1 MSDLNQLI
9 TELNAA
15 QLVFFAA
22 LEDFDEL
29 LERVLK
35 RVKTTAFPLATQS
48 DDEEE
53 SKLANVLF
61 QVREHMNGGEA
72 FLMSLR
78 LLDYL
83 LTHDAGLF
91 DLIPADDYD
100 ALDSVLKAFR
110 RYDAAS
116 IAMKQWSAESKKEAQ
131 ES

>member
-1 MSDLNQLI
+1 MNDLNKMI
-9 TELNAA
+9 AELNAA

-35 RVKTTAFPLATQS
+35 SVKTTSFPLATQS

-53 SKLANVLF
+53 NKLENVLF
-61 QVREHMNGGEA
+61 QVREHLNGGEA

-91 DLIPADDYD
+91 DMIPADDYD

-116 IAMKQWSAESKKEAQ
+116 VAMKRWSANSKREAQ
-131 ES
+131 E

>member
-1 MSDLNQLI
+1 MNDLNKMI
-9 TELNAA
+9 AELNAA

-35 RVKTTAFPLATQS
+35 CVKTTAFPLATQS

-53 SKLANVLF
+53 SKLANVLYA
-61 QVREHMNGGEA
+61 VKEHMDGGEA
-72 FLMSLR
+72 FLMALR

-83 LTHDAGLF
+83 FTHDAELF

-100 ALDSVLKAFR
+100 ALDAVLKAFR

-116 IAMKQWSAESKKEAQ
+116 VEMRRWSANSKREGQ
-131 ES
+131 E

>member
-1 MSDLNQLI
+1 MI
-9 TELNAA
+9 AELNAA

-35 RVKTTAFPLATQS
+35 SVKTTAFPLATQS
-48 DDEEE
+48 DEDEEN
-53 SKLANVLF
+53 KLENVLYA
-61 QVREHMNGGEA
+61 VKEHLNGGEA

-83 LTHDAGLF
+83 FTHDAELF
-91 DLIPADDYD
+91 DLVPTDDYD
-100 ALDSVLKAFR
+100 ALDAVLKAFR

-116 IAMKQWSAESKKEAQ
+116 IAMRQWSAQSKKEAQ

>member
-1 MSDLNQLI
+1 MNELNQMI

-35 RVKTTAFPLATQS
+35 SVKTTAFPLATQS
-48 DDEEE
+48 DEEE
-53 SKLANVLF
+53 ENKLENVLYA
-61 QVREHMNGGEA
+61 VKEHMNGGEA

-83 LTHDAGLF
+83 FTHDAELF

-100 ALDSVLKAFR
+100 ALDAVLKAFR

-116 IAMKQWSAESKKEAQ
+116 VAMRRWSANSKREAQ
-131 ES
+131 A